1 MKAALKLLSWIML
14 CSYGVVSCQAFN
26 LSKPR
31 VIQYPEPDLSVDQ
44 QAFINAGCTLTD
56 YGDWECTPGSPA
68 LIEGCDNLKIAN
80 DLLGGLDPN
89 YPLAVCQY
97 FPLQHKQPGQESD
110 QGDFLYRGG
119 CTLPRTMLPIYLHFL
134 VSKGDDQFTVLK
146 TMSDLQSTFS
156 PIDSPDE
163 ALSYAIAATGLEA
176 YYDIR
181 PQAGYRYDVK
191 QLEETHVSESPD
203 GYEVLLYQ
211 FQMFGGQA
219 YTTNAV
225 IVQVSHEGEISITN
239 TTLFNHTPEE
249 EGLCVDGRLIKS

>member
-1 MKAALKLLSWIML
+1 MKAALMLLSGFML
-14 CSYGVVSCQAFN
+14 CSYGVVSCQVFN

-31 VIQYPEPDLSVDQ
+31 VIQYPEPNLSVDQ
-44 QAFINAGCTLTD
+44 QALINAGCTLTD
-56 YGDWECTPGSPA
+56 YGDWDCAPGSPA
-68 LIEGCDNLKIAN
+68 LTEGCDTIKVAN

-89 YPLAVCQY
+89 YPLAVCMY
-97 FPLQHKQPGQESD
+97 YPLQHKKTSQEPY

-119 CTLPRTMLPIYLHFL
+119 CTLPRTMMPIYLHFL

-146 TMSDLQSTFS
+146 TMSDLQSIYS

-176 YYDIR
+176 YYDIQ

-191 QLEETHVSESPD
+191 QLEETHVSESPG

-211 FQMFGGQA
+211 FQMFGQPA

-225 IVQVSHEGEISITN
+225 IVQVSYEGEISIIN
-239 TTLFNHTPEE
+239 TTLVNHTPEE
-249 EGLCVDGRLIKS
+249 DGLCVDGRLLKS